1 MAENNEVSLVAVL
14 WTPDETESLLHLRGF
29 CHRVETGSLRW
40 ERPLACLP
48 DLFRYAVAGKPLE
61 LRFLYSEELA
71 HKIGEMISEENFDVV
86 HIEQSRMALYL
97 EAIPKNAHCTHVLAF
112 QNIASDQYN
121 RISSIERQPIKKFR
135 AWLYSKMMRR
145 WEPAYAERFDR
156 CIAVSEQ
163 DRRQL
168 VRSNPHLQIDL
179 VPNGVDTQMY
189 KPLES
194 GSMKTSILFIGSMGY
209 APCVDA
215 IIYFCQQILPRVESV
230 LGTVEVW
237 IVGASP
243 SPEVLALA
251 NKSVHVT
258 GQVKD
263 VVPYYERSAISIVP
277 LRAGGGTRL
286 KILEAMALGR
296 PVVSTSIGCEGLD
309 VIDGEQLLIADTP
322 EKFSEGVIRLLT
334 DKNLYQK
341 MTADAR
347 QFVETRYDWNLIVR
361 KLLDVYSHQ
370 VNSLR
375 LSKNSALGQGAIN
388 SEYLETRHSIEI
400 KEG

>member
-1 MAENNEVSLVAVL
+1 
-14 WTPDETESLLHLRGF
+14 
-29 CHRVETGSLRW
+29 
-40 ERPLACLP
+40 
-48 DLFRYAVAGKPLE
+48 
-61 LRFLYSEELA
+61 
-71 HKIGEMISEENFDVV
+71 
-86 HIEQSRMALYL
+86 
-97 EAIPKNAHCTHVLAF
+97 
-112 QNIASDQYN
+112 
-121 RISSIERQPIKKFR
+121 
-135 AWLYSKMMRR
+135 
-145 WEPAYAERFDR
+145 
-156 CIAVSEQ
+156 
-163 DRRQL
+163 
-168 VRSNPHLQIDL
+168 
-179 VPNGVDTQMY
+179 
-189 KPLES
+189 
-194 GSMKTSILFIGSMGY
+194 MGY

-215 IIYFCQQILPRVESV
+215 IIYFCRQILPRVESV

-322 EKFSEGVIRLLT
+322 EKFSEGIIRLLT

-370 VNSLR
+370 VNKLA
-375 LSKNSALGQGAIN
+375 LSKNSALGPVAIN
-388 SEYLETRHSIEI
+388 SEYLETRHSIDT